1 MTKLFN
7 FIRIKYAAKY
17 VAVIALSIAL
27 VLQTTEFISATIVE
41 GFLSE
46 HLFSFLVDLATSSFI
61 IYAIL
66 AKHIKLLEISVIVL
80 KTFEGTYYPLRST
93 QRIDALIAS
102 TGTTLFYVINHIIF
116 AVASGMMLVS
126 LIVFCIFKVND
137 KKKYWNIMKLCILIA
152 AIVMLVSSVLYTIN
166 IVSGGIEWTELL
178 EPYSLVLMF
187 LGVYA
192 TCEYIEVINDD
203 TKETSAS

>member
-17 VAVIALSIAL
+17 VAVIALSVAL
-27 VLQTTEFISATIVE
+27 TLLTIEFISETIND

-46 HLFSFLVDLATSSFI
+46 NLFSFFVDLITSILI

-66 AKHIKLLEISVIVL
+66 TKHIKLLEISVIVL

-102 TGTTLFYVINHIIF
+102 PGTSLFYVINHIIF

-152 AIVMLVSSVLYTIN
+152 AVVMLVSSVLYTIN

-192 TCEYIEVINDD
+192 TCEYIEAIEDE